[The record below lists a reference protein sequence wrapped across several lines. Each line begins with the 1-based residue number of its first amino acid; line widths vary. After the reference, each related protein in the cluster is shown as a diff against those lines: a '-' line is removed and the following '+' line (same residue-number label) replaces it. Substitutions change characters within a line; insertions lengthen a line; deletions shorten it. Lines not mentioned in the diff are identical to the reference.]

1 MAERRYRRDG
11 YRVLARN
18 WRCPSGEIDLILER
32 GGLVVF
38 SEVKTRSSTAFGW
51 PAEAVDRRRQ
61 ARLRAAAATWIRSTG
76 AQAGE
81 VRFDVVSV
89 LPGRVERLEGAFL
102 AASPHGSW
110 VDWRALLPVACTC
123 RKACAGQLPVSR
135 VSCGSSSPCARGRGR
150 PVQPPAR

>member
-1 MAERRYRRDG
+1 MAVRARHPDHGEGRTAPHLALGAWGERLAERRYRTDG

-32 GGLVVF
+32 GDLVVF

-76 AQAGE
+76 ARPGE

-89 LPGRVERLEGAFL
+89 LPGRVERLEGAF
-102 AASPHGSW
+102 
-110 VDWRALLPVACTC
+110 
-123 RKACAGQLPVSR
+123 
-135 VSCGSSSPCARGRGR
+135 
-150 PVQPPAR
+150 

>member
-11 YRVLARN
+11 YQVLERN

-76 AQAGE
+76 AHPTE

-89 LPGRVERLEGAFL
+89 LPGTVERLEGAF
-102 AASPHGSW
+102 
-110 VDWRALLPVACTC
+110 
-123 RKACAGQLPVSR
+123 
-135 VSCGSSSPCARGRGR
+135 
-150 PVQPPAR
+150 

>member
-1 MAERRYRRDG
+1 MAVRARHPDHGERGTAPHLALGAWGERLAERRYRTDG

-76 AQAGE
+76 ACPGE

-89 LPGRVERLEGAFL
+89 LPGRVERLEGAF
-102 AASPHGSW
+102 
-110 VDWRALLPVACTC
+110 
-123 RKACAGQLPVSR
+123 
-135 VSCGSSSPCARGRGR
+135 
-150 PVQPPAR
+150 

>member
-61 ARLRAAAATWIRSTG
+61 ARLRAPEAT
-76 AQAGE
+76 
-81 VRFDVVSV
+81 
-89 LPGRVERLEGAFL
+89 
-102 AASPHGSW
+102 
-110 VDWRALLPVACTC
+110 
-123 RKACAGQLPVSR
+123 
-135 VSCGSSSPCARGRGR
+135 
-150 PVQPPAR
+150 